1 MHLLQLIVIRRIGD
15 RCEMKDCVERFIAKL
30 FPPVER
36 RQILR
41 NEIATVTGQ
50 VLEITGAEI
59 VDNRQTRVLESFLQR
74 QGEIRADE
82 AGASGD
88 NEVKGRV
95 QFLEKIKVRER

>member
-15 RCEMKDCVERFIAKL
+15 RREMKNRVERFIAKL

-41 NEIATVTGQ
+41 NEIATVTG
-50 VLEITGAEI
+50 EILKITRAEI
-59 VDNRQTRVLESFLQR
+59 VDDRQTRVLESFLQR

-82 AGASGD
+82 TGAARD
-88 NEVKGRV
+88 DEVLRRV
-95 QFLEKIKVRER
+95 QF

>member
-1 MHLLQLIVIRRIGD
+1 
-15 RCEMKDCVERFIAKL
+15 MKDRVERFIAKML
-30 FPPVER
+30 PPVER

-50 VLEITGAEI
+50 ILKITRAEI
-59 VDNRQTRVLESFLQR
+59 VDDRQTRVLESFLQR
-74 QGEIRADE
+74 QGEIRSDE
-82 AGASGD
+82 ASASGD